1 VVKKVQIMESES
13 PLENTSVYLGKGVLK
28 RLHDSAAHPRR
39 RHGNQAVAPLQGALP
54 LAVDA
59 RHGWLHYHYTST
71 TIGRK
76 TGL

>member
-39 RHGNQAVAPLQGALP
+39 RHGNQAVASLQGALP
-54 LAVDA
+54 
-59 RHGWLHYHYTST
+59 
-71 TIGRK
+71 
-76 TGL
+76 